1 MDYGILIA
9 GIVGASIGGAIVS
22 AIMKHYSDKRAA
34 AQSRL
39 IKDQAAYVCEI
50 VNTLTNLRRNAY
62 LTNEHGHR
70 VRYHKASAE
79 VRARAEAE

>member
-34 AQSRL
+34 ALRQIITRAVSGRH
-39 IKDQAAYVCEI
+39 AAEDA
-50 VNTLTNLRRNAY
+50 LFHLRRNAF